1 MRGTFVH
8 GPIEWNI
15 DLNGESWSQGALIQG
30 KLVLKNKSSAP
41 VSLEGAGVQLSYSEI
56 KKIQSRDPKA
66 LKAVIAVELDISTI
80 DSGEEKTIPLKF
92 KLADDCGVTDA
103 KNSMYVALG
112 PQKSESQLQVH
123 VTPQKIFLEMIK
135 LLETFQR
142 FKLKSFK
149 SNKELVEF
157 KLTPPS
163 SRELVQVDHLL
174 LSMRLLEKNLL
185 MSFDFAMKTLD
196 TQGVTNK
203 VKKESKLMELTL
215 TPKEYSLGMD
225 MINQDVMLQRL
236 ESVVKVVK
244 GHFF

>member
-30 KLVLKNKSSAP
+30 KLVLKNKSTSLA
-41 VSLEGAGVQLSYSEI
+41 SLEGAGVQLSYSEI
-56 KKIQSRDPKA
+56 KKIQTRDPKA
-66 LKAVIAVELDISTI
+66 LKAIMTLDLDIAQI
-80 DSGEEKTIPLKF
+80 NAGEEKTIPLKF

-149 SNKELVEF
+149 SNKEMVEF
-157 KLTPPS
+157 KLTPPT
-163 SRELVQVDHLL
+163 SREMVQVDHLL
-174 LSMRLLEKNLL
+174 LSMRLEERNLL
-185 MSFDFAMKTLD
+185 MKFDFAMKTLD

-203 VKKESKLMELTL
+203 VKKESKLIELTL

-236 ESVVKVVK
+236 ESVIKEVK
-244 GHFF
+244 GNFF

>member
-15 DLNGESWSQGALIQG
+15 DLQGESWTQGALIQG
-30 KLVLKNKSSAP
+30 KLVLKNNSSAP
-41 VSLEGAGVQLSYSEI
+41 APLTGAGVLLSYSEI

-66 LKAVIAVELDISTI
+66 LKAITELELEGASLAA
-80 DSGEEKTIPLKF
+80 GEEKSIPLKF
-92 KLADDCGVTDA
+92 KLADDCGVTDT

-112 PQKSESQLQVH
+112 PHKVESQLQVH
-123 VTPQKIFLEMIK
+123 VTPQKIFMEMIK

-163 SRELVQVDHLL
+163 SREMVQVDHLL
-174 LSMRLLEKNLL
+174 LSMRMVEKNLEL
-185 MSFDFAMKTLD
+185 KFDFAMKTLD
-196 TQGVTNK
+196 TQGVVNK
-203 VKKESKLMELTL
+203 VKKESKLIELTL
-215 TPKEYSLGMD
+215 TPKEYSLGLD

-236 ESVVKVVK
+236 EGVLKGVK
-244 GHFF
+244 GNFF